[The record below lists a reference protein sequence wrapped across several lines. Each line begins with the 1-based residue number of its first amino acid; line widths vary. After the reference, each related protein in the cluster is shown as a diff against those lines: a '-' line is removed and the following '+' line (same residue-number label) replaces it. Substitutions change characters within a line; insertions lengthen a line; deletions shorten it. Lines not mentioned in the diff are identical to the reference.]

1 MSPSCAVIVDVTWVS
16 DAPETDPANTG
27 DVKLGK
33 GPVLCM
39 SSIVNKK
46 MNGLMKQIAE
56 DLKMEIQWEVSPE
69 HTSTDGDDVNVCV
82 EGVPVVLVS
91 IPLRYMHSSV
101 EIGNWNDIQ
110 NCIDLIAEFLMR
122 IDESFDYCPLS

>member
-1 MSPSCAVIVDVTWVS
+1 
-16 DAPETDPANTG
+16 
-27 DVKLGK
+27 
-33 GPVLCM
+33 
-39 SSIVNKK
+39 
-46 MNGLMKQIAE
+46 MKQIVE

-69 HTSTDGDDVNVCV
+69 HTSTDGDDVNVCAS
-82 EGVPVVLVS
+82 GVPVVLVS

-122 IDESFDYCPLS
+122 IDEKFDYCPLS